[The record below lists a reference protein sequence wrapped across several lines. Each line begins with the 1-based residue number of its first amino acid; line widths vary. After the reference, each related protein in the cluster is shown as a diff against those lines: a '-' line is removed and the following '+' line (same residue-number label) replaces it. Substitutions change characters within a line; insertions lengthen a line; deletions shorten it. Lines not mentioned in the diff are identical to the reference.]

1 MSNFLARC
9 AAIGLVGGGFAATGD
24 LGWLAAKGVR
34 LVNARTIPS
43 EEKAADAEV
52 DAAAPTP
59 TMPTPAV
66 VPPATDPFRSPPAA
80 RPAIPVAHEPTP
92 PSNGPERLDLATL
105 RPGERVTF
113 WIRRPDTA
121 RQPWIAFDIVDPA
134 TGEALLCTPGMA
146 ARRVQIRAAG
156 GGQPVVVTKGD
167 GILVTPVGPAHHGQ
181 AGVEPLGPVTAI
193 AIGRW

>member
-24 LGWLAAKGVR
+24 LGWLAARGMR

-43 EEKAADAEV
+43 EEQP
-52 DAAAPTP
+52 AAAEAAVASPAPTI
-59 TMPTPAV
+59 PTPAV
-66 VPPATDPFRSPPAA
+66 APPAIDPFRSPPAS
-80 RPAIPVAHEPTP
+80 RPAIPAAHEPAP

-121 RQPWIAFDIVDPA
+121 RQPWIALDIVDPVA
-134 TGEALLCTPGMA
+134 GEALLCTPGMA
-146 ARRVQIRAAG
+146 ARRVQIRAAR

-167 GILVTPVGPAHHGQ
+167 AILVTPVGPAHHGQ
-181 AGVEPLGPVTAI
+181 AGGETLGPVTAI
-193 AIGRW
+193 AIGR